1 MGTMVKV
8 QSPILKVQSPSP
20 KDQSSKFKEMIA
32 YLLVHPWLVWLAI
45 AIVCLILE
53 ITSGDFYVTCFAIG
67 AVAAIIPAGI
77 ALPLWVQIL
86 VWAIASVLSIYF
98 IRPYLL
104 RKIHPKSRQRKSN
117 ADALIDRIGLVTDAI
132 APNGY
137 GYVKIDGDSWRS
149 HTADGSA
156 VDAGTHVKVVARDS
170 IILTVEKVK
179 NEE

>member
-1 MGTMVKV
+1 MFKPP
-8 QSPILKVQSPSP
+8 SSKLKVQNP
-20 KDQSSKFKEMIA
+20 KFKGSLMIA
-32 YLLVHPWLVWLAI
+32 YLLVHLWLVWLAI
-45 AIVCLILE
+45 AILCLILE

-67 AVAAIIPAGI
+67 AVAAIVPA
-77 ALPLWVQIL
+77 ALTLPLWLQIL

-117 ADALIDRIGLVTDAI
+117 ADALIGRIGLVTDDI
-132 APNGY
+132 VKNGY

-156 VDAGTHVKVVARDS
+156 VATGTRVKVIARDS
-170 IILTVEKVK
+170 IVLTVEVK
-179 NEE
+179 SGE